1 MVKRVPQVKDADRTE
16 WRDVTASG
24 NMRGALLMTLAM
36 TAFAVNDTF
45 VKLMGTHLP
54 FFQILFLRS
63 LGTVAFLGL
72 VAYSAGHLRYRYGR
86 SDMALVGLRS
96 LAEIGAAA
104 AFINALFHL
113 PLANLTAIIQALPLT
128 VTLAAALFLREPVG
142 WRRFVAIG
150 IGFVGVLLIVR
161 PGTEGFSIYSVYAL
175 AAVVCVTVRDLAA
188 RRLSAAVPSVSVAF
202 LTSCAVLAF
211 AAVGAAGTDW
221 APMEARDWLWMAGA
235 VGAIIIGYLASVM
248 SMRNGEIGVV
258 TQFRY
263 SALLV
268 ALVLGY
274 FVFGE
279 WPDRLTIAGAALIV
293 ATGLFTLW
301 RERQSAAPG
310 PGRRGRA

>member
-1 MVKRVPQVKDADRTE
+1 MTPNTQ
-16 WRDVTASG
+16 
-24 NMRGALLMTLAM
+24 GAILMSLSMA
-36 TAFAVNDTF
+36 AFAINDTF

-54 FFQILFLRS
+54 FFQILLLRS
-63 LGTVAFLGL
+63 LGTVAFLGVL
-72 VAYSAGHLRYRYGR
+72 LMVTGHFRYRYAR
-86 SDMALVGLRS
+86 SDLALVGLRS
-96 LAEIGAAA
+96 VAEIGAAA

-150 IGFVGVLLIVR
+150 IGFAGVMLIVR
-161 PGTEGFSIYSVYAL
+161 PGTEGFSLYSVYAL
-175 AAVVCVTVRDLAA
+175 LAVACVTVRDLAA

-211 AAVGAAGTDW
+211 AAAGALGTDW
-221 APMEARDWLWMAGA
+221 VPMVPRDWFWMAGS

-248 SMRNGEIGVV
+248 AMRRGEIGVV

-268 ALVLGY
+268 ALILGY
-274 FVFGE
+274 LVFGD
-279 WPDRLTIAGAALIV
+279 WPDRVTMAGAALIV

-301 RERQSAAPG
+301 RERQARGPG
-310 PGRRGRA
+310 PGRQSAT